1 MTTFS
6 RKCLIFVVFAGL
18 LVSAKSIADEG
29 YNMVLQTE
37 AGCSFQ
43 VYVTGPKDARHGILL
58 VHGWWG
64 LNDQAR
70 SWADR
75 FSALGYRVMAIDLY
89 NGRVAT
95 TPDKARAYM
104 NEVKQSEANEKYLA
118 TLKALQMP
126 GRKLATIGWSFGGTQ
141 ALQASLA
148 APESVT
154 ATVMFYPFGGL
165 SQSRES
171 LASLN
176 GTMLLIRAKQ
186 ESPAII
192 EDTDQFIVA
201 AKKAGKSI
209 QEHTYNAKHGF
220 TNPSAKH
227 HDAQATEAAWNLTKK
242 FLEEQL
248 R

>member
-6 RKCLIFVVFAGL
+6 RKYLILVVFAGL
-18 LVSAKSIADEG
+18 LVSARAIADEG
-29 YNMVLQTE
+29 SNMVLQTE
-37 AGCSFQ
+37 AGHSFQ
-43 VYVTGPKDARHGILL
+43 VYATGPKDASRGILL

-64 LNDQAR
+64 LNDQVR

-75 FSALGYRVMAIDLY
+75 FAAAGYRAMAIDLY
-89 NGRVAT
+89 NGKVAT
-95 TPDKARAYM
+95 TPDKARVYM
-104 NEVKQSEANEKYLA
+104 TEVQQPEANEKYRA

-186 ESPAII
+186 ESPAVV

-209 QEHTYNAKHGF
+209 QEHTYDAKHGF
-220 TNPSAKH
+220 MNPSAKR
-227 HDAQATEAAWNLTKK
+227 HDAQATEAAWSLTMK

>member
-1 MTTFS
+1 M
-6 RKCLIFVVFAGL
+6 VFAGF
-18 LVSAKSIADEG
+18 LVSAKSTADEG
-29 YNMVLQTE
+29 YNVVLETK
-37 AGCSFQ
+37 AGRSFQ
-43 VYVTGPKDARHGILL
+43 VYANGPKDARRGILL

-75 FSALGYRVMAIDLY
+75 FAALGYRAMAIDLY
-89 NGRVAT
+89 DGRVAS
-95 TPDKARAYM
+95 TPDEARAYM
-104 NEVKQSEANEKYLA
+104 NEVKQSEANQKYRA
-118 TLKALQMP
+118 TLEALQMP

-171 LASLN
+171 LSSLN

-192 EDTDQFIVA
+192 EDTDQFILA

-209 QEHTYNAKHGF
+209 QEHTYDAKHGF

-227 HDAQATEAAWNLTKK
+227 YDAQAAEAAWNLTEK

>member
-1 MTTFS
+1 MTTLS
-6 RKCLIFVVFAGL
+6 RKYLIFMVFAGF
-18 LVSAKSIADEG
+18 LVSAKSTADEG
-29 YNMVLQTE
+29 YSMVLQTK
-37 AGCSFQ
+37 AGRSFQ
-43 VYVTGPKDARHGILL
+43 VYVNGPKDARRGILL

-75 FSALGYRVMAIDLY
+75 FAALGYRAMAIDLY
-89 NGRVAT
+89 DGRVAS
-95 TPDKARAYM
+95 TPDEARAYM
-104 NEVKQSEANEKYLA
+104 NEVKQSEANQKYQA

-186 ESPAII
+186 ESPAVI
-192 EDTDQFIVA
+192 EDTDQFILA
-201 AKKAGKSI
+201 AKKAGKPI
-209 QEHTYNAKHGF
+209 QEHTYDAKHGF

-227 HDAQATEAAWNLTKK
+227 HDAPATEAAWNLAEK

>member
-6 RKCLIFVVFAGL
+6 RKYLIFTVFAGL
-18 LVSAKSIADEG
+18 LVSAQSIADEG
-29 YNMVLQTE
+29 SSMALETE
-37 AGCSFQ
+37 AGGSFQ
-43 VYVTGPKDARHGILL
+43 VYAAGPEDARRGILL

-64 LNDQAR
+64 LNDQTR

-75 FSALGYRVMAIDLY
+75 FAALGYRAMAIDLY
-89 NGRVAT
+89 NGKVAT
-95 TPDKARAYM
+95 TPDQARAYM
-104 NEVKQSEANEKYLA
+104 NEVKQSEANEKYRAAL
-118 TLKALQMP
+118 TALQMP

-165 SQSRES
+165 SQSRER

-176 GTMLLIRAKQ
+176 GAMLVIRAKQ
-186 ESPAII
+186 ESPAVV

-201 AKKAGKSI
+201 AKEAGKSI
-209 QEHTYNAKHGF
+209 QEHTYDAKHGF
-220 TNPSAKH
+220 MNPSAKH
-227 HDAQATEAAWNLTKK
+227 HDAQATEDASNLTME